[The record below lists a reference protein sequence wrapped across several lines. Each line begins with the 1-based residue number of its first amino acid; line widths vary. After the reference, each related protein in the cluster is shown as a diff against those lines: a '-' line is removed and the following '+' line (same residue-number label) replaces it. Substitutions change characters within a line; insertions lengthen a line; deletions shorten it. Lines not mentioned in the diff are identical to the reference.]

1 MALERSRPYDLVRR
15 VAARRDLRLADKPE
29 RDGWRREM
37 FRLPRAEARLKA
49 REWFDR
55 YPKAAYLTEIESW
68 RELADDEIEFVMR
81 RLPTAD

>member
-1 MALERSRPYDLVRR
+1 MALERKRPVDLAER
-15 VAARRDLRLADKPE
+15 VAARRPARAAQAQ
-29 RDGWRREM
+29 DGWRRET

-68 RELADDEIEFVMR
+68 RVLGDDEIEFVMR
-81 RLPTAD
+81 RLPSAD

>member
-1 MALERSRPYDLVRR
+1 MALGRKHPVDLAER
-15 VAARRDLRLADKPE
+15 VAARRPKRARESDL

-55 YPKAAYLTEIESW
+55 YPKAAYQTEIESW
-68 RELADDEIEFVMR
+68 RELSGDEIEFVMR
-81 RLPTAD
+81 RLPSAD